1 MPMTR
6 TTSPSRTAGR
16 FSRADMPSRRAARF
30 SRTSAPTSTR
40 RMGGPRA
47 GARPSRYGLAGG
59 WLQRREQ
66 PKSGPKRVVENLKA
80 LVPGLAKEVSRGS
93 SSKRRS
99 RGGKAGGIALASA
112 AAGVA
117 YKNRDKLMGML
128 RDKGSETHEDKTV
141 SPVEAGTRPTTG
153 AGDPIRSGNIAP
165 TEPGNR
171 PDIPPPG

>member
-6 TTSPSRTAGR
+6 TTT
-16 FSRADMPSRRAARF
+16 PSRRAARF

-40 RMGGPRA
+40 RLGGSRGVA
-47 GARPSRYGLAGG
+47 QPSRYGLAGG

-66 PKSGPKRVVENLKA
+66 PKSGPKRVVENLNA
-80 LVPGLAKEVSRGS
+80 LVPGLAKEVSRS

-99 RGGKAGGIALASA
+99 RGGKAGGIALMSA

-128 RDKGSETHEDKTV
+128 RDRGSETHEDKTV

-165 TEPGNR
+165 TDAGNR
-171 PDIPPPG
+171 PDIPPPAG